1 MKRHGKLSSIL
12 LSERANLKRLHT
24 IPLQLDDILEKAK
37 LWRQSK
43 GPWLPEARDER
54 GVSRQ
59 NSEDFYGRDTLP
71 YRPE

>member
-37 LWRQSK
+37 C
-43 GPWLPEARDER
+43 RDDKRAVVGVRKEER
-54 GVSRQ
+54 GEPR
-59 NSEDFYGRDTLP
+59 GL
-71 YRPE
+71 